1 MSVHLNS
8 FARTPIV
15 PVDRFNTVL
24 DDTARRHYR
33 PIIDMM
39 FAVVPDMMRRKIFT
53 ANVQQA
59 FVLAATLQLTPSPER
74 SKMLCVGSYEDTAY
88 ATLLAMG
95 YDVEGIDPNVN
106 GQDLAAFVRTHPS
119 AFGTYATIFSTSVIE
134 HVPDDEGFAQD
145 IASLLAPGGVA
156 VLTCDYR
163 DAWQPGEPLPPT
175 DERFYR
181 SVDLRSRLPAAMPGC
196 SFIDDPDWERFTPD
210 FSYGTCSYS
219 FASLCLRKR
228 AP

>member
-1 MSVHLNS
+1 MSVHPNS

-15 PVDRFNTVL
+15 PVHRFNTVL
-24 DDTARRHYR
+24 DDMARRHYR
-33 PIIDMM
+33 PVIDMM

-74 SKMLCVGSYEDTAY
+74 AKVLCVGSYEDTACE
-88 ATLLAMG
+88 TLLAMG

-106 GQDLAAFVRTHPS
+106 GQDLSAFLRAHPS
-119 AFGTYATIFSTSVIE
+119 APGTYTTIFSTSVIE
-134 HVPDDEGFAQD
+134 HVPDDEGFARD

-181 SVDLRSRLPAAMPGC
+181 SIDLRSRLPAAMTGC
-196 SFIDDPDWERFTPD
+196 TFIDDPEWERFAPD
-210 FSYGTCSYS
+210 FNYGTCSYS
-219 FASLCLRKR
+219 FASLCLRKS